1 MVYRL
6 EALDEHE
13 LGEGEIAEGDRTL
26 LEETFGYVAVDDA
39 VDEFGDAF
47 LGVLGERTRRCLH
60 AVGNHKNGLLAC
72 ERVRSGVLELR
83 DVDVDVGMLVLVL
96 DVEILRH
103 AASVVGED
111 EVAYER
117 RKIGFLCH
125 AHAFGDVAHHDACA
139 LDVRHVVV
147 RIDTCLILGEEDGVF
162 HLSDVVI
169 ECAGTHEQRV
179 GAYLVGYLGCE
190 ISDGDRVLERAG
202 SHLREVAEQSA
213 IGIRQLEERN
223 ARHESE
229 HLLDDI
235 HERIA
240 EQQEDAVDNEVIV
253 HIGVDERE
261 VVALHHLHG
270 YVDEGAGECD
280 EERRAEHLGAACE
293 FAQRVDGYESGYE
306 LYDDELVLVAHGG
319 GADEHHRDVAD
330 ERRARVHED
339 AHEHRRHSQRQYVD
353 AEEVVAHHERHEH
366 REKRDERVEHG
377 DGARFGEVVV
387 SEESEVDGEERDE
400 ERHEHYLSDEHHRH
414 FALRGAASF
423 HLALEGVEHA
433 VGIFVDD
440 VAAVYHLLSAHHH
453 SACGRYRREEV
464 VALGLGAALVVYEVR
479 LNIVVEVAAL
489 Q

>member
-1 MVYRL
+1 M
-6 EALDEHE
+6 
-13 LGEGEIAEGDRTL
+13 
-26 LEETFGYVAVDDA
+26 
-39 VDEFGDAF
+39 
-47 LGVLGERTRRCLH
+47 
-60 AVGNHKNGLLAC
+60 
-72 ERVRSGVLELR
+72 
-83 DVDVDVGMLVLVL
+83 
-96 DVEILRH
+96 
-103 AASVVGED
+103 
-111 EVAYER
+111 
-117 RKIGFLCH
+117 
-125 AHAFGDVAHHDACA
+125 
-139 LDVRHVVV
+139 
-147 RIDTCLILGEEDGVF
+147 
-162 HLSDVVI
+162 
-169 ECAGTHEQRV
+169 
-179 GAYLVGYLGCE
+179 
-190 ISDGDRVLERAG
+190 
-202 SHLREVAEQSA
+202 
-213 IGIRQLEERN
+213 
-223 ARHESE
+223 
-229 HLLDDI
+229 
-235 HERIA
+235 
-240 EQQEDAVDNEVIV
+240 
-253 HIGVDERE
+253 
-261 VVALHHLHG
+261 
-270 YVDEGAGECD
+270 
-280 EERRAEHLGAACE
+280 
-293 FAQRVDGYESGYE
+293 
-306 LYDDELVLVAHGG
+306 
-319 GADEHHRDVAD
+319 AD